1 MSLIN
6 IIPVILFLSIGLL
19 IGWLA
24 GHYIKRG
31 GYGYLGD
38 IVVGMVGGLSGGY
51 LFMLFDLPEERGS
64 VGSMIVSAVG
74 AVFFVLMFR
83 QFKKPGDYRQS
94 WWK

>member
-1 MSLIN
+1 MSFID
-6 IIPVILFLSIGLL
+6 IIPVVLFLVIGLL

-24 GHYIKRG
+24 GHFIKRG
-31 GYGYLGD
+31 GYGHFGD
-38 IVVGMVGGLSGGY
+38 IVVGMVGGLIGGY
-51 LFMLFDLPEERGS
+51 LFLLLDLPEKGGS
-64 VGSMIVSAVG
+64 ISSMVMAIIG

>member
-1 MSLIN
+1 MSLID
-6 IIPVILFLSIGLL
+6 IIPVVLFLSIGLL

-24 GHYIKRG
+24 GYFIKRG
-31 GYGYLGD
+31 GYGYFGD
-38 IVVGMVGGLSGGY
+38 IIVGMVGGLIGGC
-51 LFMLFDLPEERGS
+51 LFRLLDLPEERGS
-64 VGSMIVSAVG
+64 ISSMILSAVG